1 MNDNDISKI
10 LKEWKFN
17 PDENLNVRLID
28 GDNGSVKIQMRIDMG
43 LLQINIDGSPSGED
57 INGYESWLEY
67 YDAKRIE
74 FEKNHVDDFFT
85 LSTEECRNLN
95 SEAIRY
101 YYRYFCLMR
110 LEDFERVI
118 RDTDRNLRSLE
129 FVKKYAARE
138 IDSWETDQYRPYII
152 MMNSRAKA
160 AIALGTTDE
169 FAVDQAIYICENG
182 INKIQDFFNEY
193 NISEESQNSLELQSL
208 IELKEEF
215 ESIRPESLENK
226 LKKAIEQE
234 RYEEAARF
242 RDEIRKR
249 KEKSM

>member
-28 GDNGSVKIQMRIDMG
+28 GDDGTVKIQMRIDMG
-43 LLQINIDGSPSGED
+43 LIQMNIDGSPSGEGVY
-57 INGYESWLEY
+57 GYESWLEY
-67 YDAKRIE
+67 YESKCTE
-74 FEKNHVDDFFT
+74 FEKTRVDDFFS

-110 LEDFERVI
+110 LEDFDRVI
-118 RDTDRNLRSLE
+118 RDTERNLRSMD

-138 IDSWETDQYRPYII
+138 IDSWETDQYRPYLI

-160 AIALGTTDE
+160 AIALSSSDE

-182 INKIQDFFNEY
+182 IDKIHEFFKEY
-193 NISEESQNSLELQSL
+193 NINEENQNSLELQSL
-208 IELKEEF
+208 IDLKEEF

-249 KEKSM
+249 KEKSI